1 MSEHRCRFCPHVSGA
16 DPISRET
23 PLSIHAPTHAPTGDL
38 NDRSGVLNVTVTQM
52 QS

>member
-23 PLSIHAPTHAPTGDL
+23 PLSVHAPTGDL